1 MLNTTRR
8 KSLLVALVILASSAV
23 VAFAAYRVRE
33 AVLFSRLSE
42 AEKKIVGAWSWTYLE
57 SVGRMIFT
65 ADHRVKEGFPRRDEE
80 QPPRSD
86 RDFAYG
92 TFGTWRLEDDV
103 LILVTDTDL
112 RPWAEPIKGKIRRL
126 KIVSIDD
133 DKIVFEGDHS
143 PFERIHR

>member
-1 MLNTTRR
+1 
-8 KSLLVALVILASSAV
+8 
-23 VAFAAYRVRE
+23 
-33 AVLFSRLSE
+33 
-42 AEKKIVGAWSWTYLE
+42 
-57 SVGRMIFT
+57 MIFT
-65 ADHRVKEGFPRRDEE
+65 ADHRVKEGFPRRDDER
-80 QPPRSD
+80 PPRSD
-86 RDFAYG
+86 RDFSYG

-133 DKIVFEGDHS
+133 NKIVFEGDHS